1 MRKIGFLAGLLG
13 LAAITGRAQLAVELD
28 QDQDQFL
35 PGESMRLAVKI
46 TNRSGQT
53 LKLGGDSDWL
63 KFWIESSDGLVMPKA
78 GETPVTGEFS
88 LESSEMATKRV
99 DLAPYFTMPH
109 SGRYAIVATVR
120 IKAWDREVTS
130 APRTFFIIDGAKL
143 WEQEFGVPNSAT
155 TNTAPEMR
163 KYILQQANY
172 IKGQLRLYAR
182 VADANDKPIKVFAL
196 GPTVSFS
203 RPQPLVDKASNLHV
217 LYQNGARTYSY
228 TELNPDG
235 DVIARRFFEYVS
247 SRPRLREDDQ
257 GNISVLGGVRRATS
271 EDVPALKA
279 PEAAPAAP
287 TTPKPASSP

>member
-1 MRKIGFLAGLLG
+1 
-13 LAAITGRAQLAVELD
+13 
-28 QDQDQFL
+28 
-35 PGESMRLAVKI
+35 
-46 TNRSGQT
+46 
-53 LKLGGDSDWL
+53 
-63 KFWIESSDGLVMPKA
+63 
-78 GETPVTGEFS
+78 
-88 LESSEMATKRV
+88 
-99 DLAPYFTMPH
+99 
-109 SGRYAIVATVR
+109 
-120 IKAWDREVTS
+120 
-130 APRTFFIIDGAKL
+130 
-143 WEQEFGVPNSAT
+143 VPNSAT

>member
-1 MRKIGFLAGLLG
+1 MRKLGFWAILLMLA
-13 LAAITGRAQLAVELD
+13 LASARAQIAVELD

-35 PGESMRLAVKI
+35 PGESLRVAVKI
-46 TNRSGQT
+46 TNRSGQV
-53 LKLGGDSDWL
+53 LKLGGDADWL
-63 KFWIESSDGLVMPKA
+63 KFWIESSDGLVMPKT
-78 GETPVTGEFS
+78 GEPPVTGEFS

-99 DLAPYFTMPH
+99 DLMPYFNMPH

-120 IKAWDREVTS
+120 IKAWDREITS

-143 WEQEFGVPNSAT
+143 WEQEFGVPNSGT

-163 KYILQQANY
+163 RYILQQANY
-172 IKGQLRLYAR
+172 LKGTLRLYAR
-182 VADANDKPIKVFAL
+182 VADAEGKAIKVFSL

-203 RPQPLVDKASNLHV
+203 RPQPLVDKSSNLHV

-235 DVIARRFFEYVS
+235 DVIARQFFEYVT

-257 GNISVLGGVRRATS
+257 GTISVLGGVRRPST
-271 EDVPALKA
+271 EDIPSLKA
-279 PEAAPAAP
+279 AETPAVSP
-287 TTPKPASSP
+287 SSPKSSGKP